1 MKWSHK
7 YDNQNVRIIYPVSF
21 RINVSYED
29 RNAFTYTAHQKK
41 KKIKM
46 RKKEGT
52 LKERRE
58 RKIIFS
64 FTIRIFYPN
73 EKMKIYQEGK

>member
-1 MKWSHK
+1 MSLMRTEMLSH
-7 YDNQNVRIIYPVSF
+7 
-21 RINVSYED
+21 
-29 RNAFTYTAHQKK
+29 TLLTKK
-41 KKIKM
+41 KKIKK

>member
-1 MKWSHK
+1 MRTEMLSH
-7 YDNQNVRIIYPVSF
+7 
-21 RINVSYED
+21 
-29 RNAFTYTAHQKK
+29 TLLTKK
-41 KKIKM
+41 KKIKK